1 MRSQGIS
8 AAKSRQNGDVARVWC
23 VMFRGGLSPARSGSA
38 TSCLDADHRPNEMRE
53 PMPVSRR
60 RSPWSLQRQHDKH
73 RRVAR
78 HDDRCDFGWGQCGTG
93 GATADNRYIH
103 VTSAS
108 CSLVH
113 PRDPV
118 YVMCVSTRS
127 ITMTTSMATAL
138 TLRGILCSGSALA
151 VAPSGPSSAPSCVQN
166 IPVFVLL
173 DS

>member
-1 MRSQGIS
+1 MRSQ
-8 AAKSRQNGDVARVWC
+8 RN
-23 VMFRGGLSPARSGSA
+23 
-38 TSCLDADHRPNEMRE
+38 
-53 PMPVSRR
+53 
-60 RSPWSLQRQHDKH
+60 HDKMGMLLVFGASCFEEAC
-73 RRVAR
+73 RPLAVEALRLALMPTTDQMRCASPCPCPVAA
-78 HDDRCDFGWGQCGTG
+78 HHGLFKDSTISIVASPGMMTGATLG
-93 GATADNRYIH
+93 GANAEQAARLQINHYIH

-108 CSLVH
+108 CSLMH

-118 YVMCVSTRS
+118 YVMCVSTRH
-127 ITMTTSMATAL
+127 ITMITSMATAL